1 MTCQRSIVLVPHPFL
16 IEALSPFEPQSS
28 PFERAAHSNPRLTN
42 IVPVIVHLALLVV
55 QELIYLDFIEIEI
68 RIHSSAQL
76 EDGTLRNSIRRD
88 LFSQISPP
96 IPCSIWHEVG
106 PQCCALVPVAPQRLF
121 QLIPQLGVRLRDSA
135 VRDTR
140 AL

>member
-1 MTCQRSIVLVPHPFL
+1 MTRQRSVVLVPHAFL
-16 IEALSPFEPQSS
+16 IEALTPFESQGSPFEG
-28 PFERAAHSNPRLTN
+28 AAHRDPRLTN
-42 IVPVIVHLALLVV
+42 VVLVIVHLALLVV
-55 QELIYLDFIEIEI
+55 QELVYLDFVEIKI

-88 LFSQISPP
+88 LFSQISPL
-96 IPCSIWHEVG
+96 IPCSIWYEIG
-106 PQCCALVPVAPQRLF
+106 PQCRALVPVAPQCLF